1 MFMGELTEPFNTPQ
15 LQEMERY
22 LAAADNP
29 DEVMTLPMACGYIHG
44 VVITPVVGSPFDW
57 IPEIFGR
64 ALPEQEAGRF
74 PELVTC
80 FTNYYNAQLAAF
92 YDQRLCFPFSY
103 NDLDKETVN
112 AVYQWVYGLHLAL
125 QVNLPIWLQEDDPF
139 VRNEELDD
147 VSQALFYVQCLADPD
162 SVRDVIH
169 RGDSF
174 DPTDSAKIAKL
185 LAAMPASVEVLTRY
199 GLKLNKERIAAMGAA
214 GPAPAG
220 RKIGRNEPCPCGSG
234 KKYKKCCARRVF

>member
-1 MFMGELTEPFNTPQ
+1 MTLLNDAQ
-15 LQEMERY
+15 RLKMERY

-29 DEVMTLPMACGYIHG
+29 DEAMTVPMACGYIYG
-44 VVITPVVGSPFDW
+44 VVITPLVGSPFDW
-57 IPEIFGR
+57 LPQIFGG
-64 ALPEQEAGRF
+64 ALPELEDGRLL
-74 PELVTC
+74 ELVSF

-103 NDLDKETVN
+103 NDPDKETVN

-125 QVNLPIWLQEDDPF
+125 QENLAFWLQEDDPF

-162 SVRDVIH
+162 SVRDVIR

-174 DPTDSAKIAKL
+174 DPTDSANIAKL
-185 LAAMPASVEVLTRY
+185 LAAMPASVEVLTRH

-214 GPAPAG
+214 GPAPAR

-234 KKYKKCCARRVF
+234 KKYKKCCARSAP